1 MVFVGLKAICEE
13 MEWGSINTL
22 RAKVINEGFPAYKAR
37 RGSHGRLW
45 WHADKDLIRVW
56 RARLCEKT
64 RQELIKQEMGKLGV
78 NG

>member
-1 MVFVGLKAICEE
+1 MDLIGLHAICKE
-13 MEWGSINTL
+13 MGWGSINTL

-45 WHADKDLIRVW
+45 WHADPNLIRAW
-56 RARLCEKT
+56 KARLCQKT
-64 RQELIKQEMGKLGV
+64 RQELIKDKMGKLGV